1 VADTG
6 VTSRQGVVAGDAAP
20 RHGAEDTVL
29 AMTHRLILAVTRHWL
44 AVVNVAMG
52 LVLGVALLAP
62 WLMLHGAPGA
72 GQLIYLMYRPL
83 CHQLPERSFFLGG
96 PQAAYTLPE
105 LNAHLG
111 YEAPARWIGDAQL
124 GFKMAFCE
132 RDAAI
137 YAGWLAAGLGF
148 GLVRRRFR
156 GLSWQVMVALAVPI
170 TVDGVGQLF
179 GAWESTWWMRVI
191 TGVLFAVGTVGF
203 AYPFIEQAMR
213 EAEDVALRSLEES
226 DAGSR

>member
-1 VADTG
+1 MAHTG
-6 VTSRQGVVAGDAAP
+6 VTSRQGVVAGDAVAQ
-20 RHGAEDTVL
+20 RSAEAIML
-29 AMTHRLILAVTRHWL
+29 AIIQRLILAITRHWL
-44 AVVNVAMG
+44 AVVNGAMG

-72 GQLIYLMYRPL
+72 GQLIYLVYRPL

-96 PQAAYTLPE
+96 PRAAYTLPE

-111 YEAPARWIGDAQL
+111 YQAPARWIGDAEL

-137 YAGWLAAGLGF
+137 YAGWLAAGLAF
-148 GLVRRRFR
+148 GLVRRRFK
-156 GLSWQVMVALAVPI
+156 GLSWRVMVALAVPI

-179 GAWESTWWMRVI
+179 GAWESTWWMRVV

-203 AYPFIEQAMR
+203 AYPYIEQAMK
-213 EAEDVALRSLEES
+213 EAEAVALRSLEDS
-226 DAGSR
+226 DAGGR